1 MRDVLVIGAGPAG
14 LTAGIY
20 AARAGLTVDI
30 YEKDMPGGQAGRT
43 DRVENYPGFASGIG
57 GPELCMAM
65 AEQAERA
72 GAALHYEGVAEIDCA
87 GRRVRTAKGWREAVQ
102 LILALG
108 ARPRLLGVPGE
119 KELTGRGVSYCA
131 TCDGALYRGRRVAVI
146 GGGNSAA
153 EEALYLAN
161 LGCEVLLV
169 HRRGALR
176 AERAVAQRVLEN
188 PRIRPLWNEQAAA
201 FEGEKALCAVK
212 LASGARE
219 EIAAAF
225 VSIGREPDTALVRG
239 QLALDAQGFIA
250 AGEDC
255 RTGVPGVFAA
265 GDARAKRLR
274 QIVTA
279 AADGAVAASQC
290 VPAKEFCEKG

>member
-1 MRDVLVIGAGPAG
+1 MKDVIIAGAGPAG
-14 LTAGIY
+14 LTAAVY
-20 AARAGLTVDI
+20 AARAGLDTDI

-43 DRVENYPGFASGIG
+43 NMVENYPGFSAGIG

-72 GAALHYEGVAEIDCA
+72 GATLHYESVEEIDCA
-87 GRRVRTAKGWREAVQ
+87 NRRVRTAKGWQEAAR

-108 ARPRLLGVPGE
+108 AKPRLLGVPGE

-131 TCDGALYRGRRVAVI
+131 TCDGALYRGKRVAVI

-169 HRRGALR
+169 HRRDALR
-176 AERAVAQRVLEN
+176 AEQAAARRVLEN
-188 PRIRPLWNEQAAA
+188 PRIRPLWNEQVAA
-201 FEGEKALCAVK
+201 FEGEKALCAIR

-219 EIAAAF
+219 EVAAAF
-225 VSIGREPDTALVRG
+225 VAIGREPDTALVRG
-239 QLALDAQGFIA
+239 QLKMDAQGFVL

-255 RTGVPGVFAA
+255 RTSAPGVFVA

-274 QIVTA
+274 QIITA
-279 AADGAVAASQC
+279 AADGAIAAAQC
-290 VPAKEFCEKG
+290 VDARL